1 MKELRTLGDEAAR
14 ILQACAQEGLAP
26 PVDQR
31 QDFET
36 LMRLVS
42 ARNLPPSRSKSVLT
56 VDCVYQNYH
65 VHCIRHSFGLWAHDV
80 FLKNYFAHKCIKRQ
94 LFVLANSLHAATH
107 RYTL

>member
-36 LMRLVS
+36 FLRLVS
-42 ARNLPPSRSKSVLT
+42 SNTS
-56 VDCVYQNYH
+56 
-65 VHCIRHSFGLWAHDV
+65 
-80 FLKNYFAHKCIKRQ
+80 
-94 LFVLANSLHAATH
+94 LFENIVSALF
-107 RYTL
+107 YVVKQ

>member
-36 LMRLVS
+36 FMRLVS
-42 ARNLPPSRSKSVLT
+42 SNMSCENVVSRRHQIAHITSVS
-56 VDCVYQNYH
+56 
-65 VHCIRHSFGLWAHDV
+65 IS
-80 FLKNYFAHKCIKRQ
+80 
-94 LFVLANSLHAATH
+94 
-107 RYTL
+107 